1 MAKKQA
7 KEGKKQ
13 LRHLI
18 GRLIKA
24 KEDDLFMFKKIA
36 GEIDS
41 RWTNE
46 KFAEL
51 LTYTHSW
58 KYIQSHPS
66 DFITMDRSQK

>member
-1 MAKKQA
+1 MSEKKEK
-7 KEGKKQ
+7 KE

-24 KEDDLFMFKKIA
+24 KEDDLFAFKKIA
-36 GEIDS
+36 AEIDE
-41 RWTNE
+41 RWTNK
-46 KFAEL
+46 KFSEL

-66 DFITMDRSQK
+66 DFITMGATPK